1 MIELTY
7 HQFYQRAAEMCK
19 LRADMVRYANEHGV
33 KPAARAF
40 ATTVHTVRKWRDRYN
55 HYGKPGVKDRP
66 RTPKHSPRRIKPH
79 WRFKIVDV
87 FNSYHSVN
95 EHVSAAALRRRYHIP
110 YSLPTMIK
118 VLREEGHKRPQRT
131 ISERKRDLREHKQR
145 LRAFERIQIDVK
157 ELNDIPEMYREYI
170 RHKLPTYQFT
180 ARCVRTGT
188 MFLSYAKEKTV
199 TNATVF
205 LMRLAEHLH
214 AHGVDLTQVTVQTDN
229 GTEFTTPWNSLKD
242 SAFTTVIKTR
252 LYATHRL
259 ILFRAGRTFRR
270 VEEPADTRF
279 RRLTRKFSSLPAN
292 EKRRLAA

>member
-1 MIELTY
+1 MWNFPLVTTGK
-7 HQFYQRAAEMCK
+7 H
-19 LRADMVRYANEHGV
+19 LRQVGETV
-33 KPAARAF
+33 K
-40 ATTVHTVRKWRDRYN
+40 
-55 HYGKPGVKDRP
+55 VKSWQP
-66 RTPKHSPRRIKPH
+66 LLAG
-79 WRFKIVDV
+79 
-87 FNSYHSVN
+87 NS
-95 EHVSAAALRRRYHIP
+95 
-110 YSLPTMIK
+110 
-118 VLREEGHKRPQRT
+118 
-131 ISERKRDLREHKQR
+131 
-145 LRAFERIQIDVK
+145 IQIDVK

-180 ARCVRTGT
+180 ARCVRTGA

-292 EKRRLAA
+292 EKRRPAAATAGTPVTTVTTPQPSTTTYSILPNNSR